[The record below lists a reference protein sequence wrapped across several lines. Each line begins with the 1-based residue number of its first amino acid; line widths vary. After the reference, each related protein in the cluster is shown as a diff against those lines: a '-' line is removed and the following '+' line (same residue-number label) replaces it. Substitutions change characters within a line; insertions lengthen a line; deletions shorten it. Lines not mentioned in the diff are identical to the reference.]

1 MHAAR
6 VLKFGSKCA
15 IHTAFF
21 AKRTE
26 KIIDASIT
34 TYHKYEKAL
43 GVMLRRRDGAIGVVF
58 RPRRPAN
65 KNDAKTEGA
74 NTLWASKD
82 RRMDPS
88 LVR

>member
-26 KIIDASIT
+26 KTIDASIT
-34 TYHKYEKAL
+34 THYRYEKAL
-43 GVMLRRRDGAIGVVF
+43 VAMPRRREGAIGAVC

-65 KNDAKTEGA
+65 KNDAETEGA
-74 NTLWASKD
+74 NTLCKTPFFGMLNY
-82 RRMDPS
+82 R
-88 LVR
+88 

>member
-6 VLKFGSKCA
+6 ILKFGSKSA

-34 TYHKYEKAL
+34 TYHRYEKTL
-43 GVMLRRRDGAIGVVF
+43 GVVPRRRDGAIGVIC
-58 RPRRPAN
+58 RPRRPVN

-74 NTLWASKD
+74 NTLWII
-82 RRMDPS
+82 
-88 LVR
+88 